1 MNKNNKIIVSDDY
14 RRRNSYL
21 TMKYIFILLL
31 ILKQT
36 VKSSLSDDIL
46 SIESKNIEN
55 LKGIEIILRYMY
67 YFFVQKN

>member
-14 RRRNSYL
+14 RRRTSYL

-46 SIESKNIEN
+46 SIESKSIEN